1 MNQVNQTAR
10 PTRIAAWDLLKLF
23 AIFLVVY
30 GHCMQHLLEV
40 DTRYNPMFLW
50 ITSFHMPLFMT
61 LSGLFARNSFR
72 ASFKDSWQA
81 GPFALSVMEFDYICR
96 YRYFRR

>member
-30 GHCMQHLLEV
+30 GHCMRGCKLNCVSKE
-40 DTRYNPMFLW
+40 
-50 ITSFHMPLFMT
+50 
-61 LSGLFARNSFR
+61 
-72 ASFKDSWQA
+72 
-81 GPFALSVMEFDYICR
+81 
-96 YRYFRR
+96 